1 MIRIAIVEDET
12 AEAERLQE
20 YIRRYCKEALV
31 AAETDVFLNPNV
43 FLQKYRADHDLI
55 SLDIEM
61 PELDGISVARRIRAL
76 DAEVPIVFVTNMKKL
91 ALKGYE
97 VDALDFIVKPL
108 GYYGFA
114 LAFKKARQVIAR
126 LAKHQITVPI
136 KFGERRLNVADIRYV
151 ETFARKLVFHLA
163 EEEVV
168 SPGALRDVEERL
180 RSYNFARC
188 NSCYLVNLAYVDEV
202 GTTTVTIGSE
212 QLAMSRH
219 RRKEFM
225 QAMADYYGGR
235 I

>member
-1 MIRIAIVEDET
+1 M
-12 AEAERLQE
+12 
-20 YIRRYCKEALV
+20 
-31 AAETDVFLNPNV
+31 
-43 FLQKYRADHDLI
+43 
-55 SLDIEM
+55 
-61 PELDGISVARRIRAL
+61 
-76 DAEVPIVFVTNMKKL
+76 PIVFVTNMKKL

-188 NSCYLVNLAYVDEV
+188 NSCYLVNLRYVTKIYKDDVYLGDICLAVSRSKKKSFTDELTNYW
-202 GTTTVTIGSE
+202 GQS
-212 QLAMSRH
+212 
-219 RRKEFM
+219 
-225 QAMADYYGGR
+225 
-235 I
+235 

>member
-1 MIRIAIVEDET
+1 MIRIAIVEDEA

-20 YIRRYCKEALV
+20 YIRRYSKEALV
-31 AAETDVFLNPNV
+31 AAETDVFLNPNA

-55 SLDIEM
+55 FLDIEM

-188 NSCYLVNLAYVDEV
+188 NSCYLVNLRYVTKIYKDDVYLGDICLAVSRSKKKSFTDELTNYW
-202 GTTTVTIGSE
+202 GQS
-212 QLAMSRH
+212 
-219 RRKEFM
+219 
-225 QAMADYYGGR
+225 
-235 I
+235 

>member
-1 MIRIAIVEDET
+1 MIRIAIVEDEA

-31 AAETDVFLNPNV
+31 AAEADVFLNPNV

-55 SLDIEM
+55 FLDIEM

-126 LAKHQITVPI
+126 LAKHQITVP
-136 KFGERRLNVADIRYV
+136 YV

-168 SPGALRDVEERL
+168 SPGALRDVEDRL

-188 NSCYLVNLAYVDEV
+188 NSCYLVNLRYVTKIYKDDVYLGDICLAVSRSKKKSFTDELTNYW
-202 GTTTVTIGSE
+202 GQS
-212 QLAMSRH
+212 
-219 RRKEFM
+219 
-225 QAMADYYGGR
+225 
-235 I
+235 